1 MPSASAGIHFAL
13 ITVAIDAMGVGII
26 FPVMPDL
33 LLSMGQDSVADAA
46 LWGGVLATIYALMQ
60 FLFSPVIGNL
70 SDRYGR
76 RPVLLVAMAAMA
88 VDYVVLTLAPNLALL
103 VIGRLIAGI
112 AGATYAPA
120 TAYIADVS
128 APQDRA
134 KNFGLV
140 GAVFGVGFVLGPAI
154 GGLVGEWHVR
164 APFAFAA
171 LMAAQTAHSGFL
183 YAGIATG

>member
-1 MPSASAGIHFAL
+1 
-13 ITVAIDAMGVGII
+13 
-26 FPVMPDL
+26 
-33 LLSMGQDSVADAA
+33 
-46 LWGGVLATIYALMQ
+46 
-60 FLFSPVIGNL
+60 
-70 SDRYGR
+70 
-76 RPVLLVAMAAMA
+76 MAAMA

-140 GAVFGVGFVLGPAI
+140 GAVFGVGF
-154 GGLVGEWHVR
+154 
-164 APFAFAA
+164 
-171 LMAAQTAHSGFL
+171 
-183 YAGIATG
+183 AGASHRRFSR